1 MACQKKKKQ
10 VLISLGGA
18 SGLYG
23 FNSKK
28 EALLLARTVWNIF
41 LGGSST
47 ARTFGTAVLDGLDLD
62 IEGGSSLYYTDFV
75 KEMRSLMT
83 SQSGKRYIITAAP
96 QCPFPDQ
103 RLGPGK
109 SGTVLYDVG
118 QEFDHI
124 YIQYY
129 NNFCHLGSGNAFETN
144 IQKWFEYAKS
154 TNDMYKKGPLIFVGL
169 PANKKASSM
178 DLYYEA
184 PDAVKAVYN
193 KVRNLLIK
201 AK

>member
-47 ARTFGTAVLDGLDLD
+47 ARPFGTAVLDGLDLD